1 MNQLDLFLDFKPTEV
16 QPKSQRDAEVVVFPL
31 TQTAMVQRLAG
42 RLRSIRDDR
51 ERTEFLLNRLRGLY
65 RKRAAQGLPRAVVKA
80 DVLAFEQAVLAEY
93 FKPTP
98 PLRRFDLEIEE
109 LMVPFPEKTHVQQT
123 A

>member
-1 MNQLDLFLDFKPTEV
+1 MNQLDLFLDLKPTEV
-16 QPKSQRDAEVVVFPL
+16 QPKLQRDAEVVVFPL

-51 ERTEFLLNRLRGLY
+51 ERTEFLLSRLRSLY
-65 RKRAAQGLPRAVVKA
+65 RKRAVQGLPRAIVKA
-80 DVLAFEQAVLAEY
+80 DVLAFEQAVLTEY

-109 LMVPFPEKTHVQQT
+109 LMVPFPEKTNVQQT